1 MRARRPC
8 RPAAPARRSGPLR
21 PAPLWQRAL
30 CNSLWCVIL
39 ALGLASLAA
48 PRTAQAGR
56 AARACAEIRPEQA
69 LSTERAVEL
78 ELALQARVPG
88 FGPAVVEGSRTVT
101 EAHAVALLE
110 GDALAQ
116 AWFVYQLCALRA
128 SGVLSEA
135 LHDSLM
141 RQTFGLAVPGG
152 PGGPGGPSG
161 PAGPGTAPVGPTL
174 PTPIGAPVSG
184 FLASAGTATLVIAQ
198 CPERVA
204 RDTTPAVRGI
214 VHWKINEMSV
224 MRGPA
229 TGFAVDLPP
238 GRVSVAARY
247 TSLRDQLE
255 FTVEAGQIYAL
266 TVDWGFGPLRALR
279 SMDVRPAAPDELG
292 PRLER
297 CFQRERVGS

>member
-1 MRARRPC
+1 MCPRPRSAPDRRLGRSAPPSARRAH
-8 RPAAPARRSGPLR
+8 RNG
-21 PAPLWQRAL
+21 
-30 CNSLWCVIL
+30 LWCAVLVGCL
-39 ALGLASLAA
+39 ALLAA
-48 PRTAQAGR
+48 PRAALAGR
-56 AARACAEIRPEQA
+56 SARACAAIRPEQA

-88 FGPAVVEGSRTVT
+88 FGPAAVEGSRTVT
-101 EAHAVALLE
+101 EERAVALLE

-128 SGVLSEA
+128 SGAISES

-141 RQTFGLAVPGG
+141 RQTFGLAG
-152 PGGPGGPSG
+152 PGATAGGG
-161 PAGPGTAPVGPTL
+161 AAAVGPTA
-174 PTPIGAPVSG
+174 PAPIGGPVAG
-184 FLASAGTATLVIAQ
+184 FLASEGAATLVIAQ

-255 FTVEAGQIYAL
+255 FTVEAGQVYAL

-279 SMDVRPAAPDELG
+279 SMEVRPAAPDELG

-297 CFQRERVGS
+297 CFQRERVGG

>member
-1 MRARRPC
+1 MRAPRPC
-8 RPAAPARRSGPLR
+8 RPAAPLG
-21 PAPLWQRAL
+21 QRTL
-30 CNSLWCVIL
+30 CNSLWCVIF
-39 ALGLASLAA
+39 AMGLASLAA
-48 PRTAQAGR
+48 PRPAQAGR

-88 FGPAVVEGSRTVT
+88 FGPAAVEGSRTVT

-141 RQTFGLAVPGG
+141 RQTFGLAVSGVPGVPGG
-152 PGGPGGPSG
+152 PAG
-161 PAGPGTAPVGPTL
+161 PAGPGTAPGGPTL

-184 FLASAGTATLVIAQ
+184 FLASEGAATLVIAQ

-292 PRLER
+292 PLLER

>member
-8 RPAAPARRSGPLR
+8 RPAAPLGQRT
-21 PAPLWQRAL
+21 LW
-30 CNSLWCVIL
+30 NSLWCVIF

-48 PRTAQAGR
+48 PRPAQAGR

-152 PGGPGGPSG
+152 PGGP
-161 PAGPGTAPVGPTL
+161 AGPGTAPVAPTL

-184 FLASAGTATLVIAQ
+184 FLASEGAATLVIAQ

-214 VHWKINEMSV
+214 VHWKINDMSV

-229 TGFAVDLPP
+229 TGFAVDLPA

-279 SMDVRPAAPDELG
+279 SMDVRPTAPHELG

-297 CFQRERVGS
+297 CFQRERVGG